1 MPVLSTSVIR
11 ANVVLSLNP
20 VPVNVTLVPPAFVVV
35 IMLLASDAPAVGVE
49 YVILLDIVVPVI
61 HDVEV
66 LSICTILIKYF
77 ELALAV
83 NVTWYEKSEEIPDI
97 PEQSAAYL
105 QNSESLLI

>member
-1 MPVLSTSVIR
+1 MILTKTVL
-11 ANVVLSLNP
+11 LLGP
-20 VPVNVTLVPPAFVVV
+20 VPARVTLVSPAFVVV
-35 IMLLASDAPAVGVE
+35 IMLLVSDAPAVGVE